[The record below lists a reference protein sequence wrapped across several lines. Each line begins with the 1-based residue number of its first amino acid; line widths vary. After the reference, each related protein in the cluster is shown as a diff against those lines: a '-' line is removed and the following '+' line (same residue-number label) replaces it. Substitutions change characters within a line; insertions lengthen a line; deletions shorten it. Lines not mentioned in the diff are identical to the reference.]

1 MSNTRELALVT
12 GASSGVGVE
21 FARLLAKRNCDLIL
35 TARREERLAE
45 VRDELSAQHSVNIT
59 NVVQDLGAVD
69 GARQLIDRLESDGLE
84 PTILIN
90 NAGYGLHKPLIE
102 EDPTAIRTNIE
113 TNVMTVVRL
122 AQHYSQ
128 VMVAREHGYILNMA
142 SFIALQPVPDLAVY
156 AGTKA
161 FVLNFSRALR
171 EEVKEA
177 GVRVSAICPGFFQSE
192 FFERADWEPPFLTR
206 LFTMKVDTVAR
217 AGIRGMFRGKAKI
230 VPGWQY
236 KTLAFL
242 SPFSPSWLNMLI
254 GKDISGYG
262 AEKREVAGEN

>member
-1 MSNTRELALVT
+1 LVT

-21 FARLLAKRNCDLIL
+21 FARLLAARNCDLIL
-35 TARREERLAE
+35 TARREDRLAE
-45 VRDELSAQHSVNIT
+45 VKNELSAQYSVNIT
-59 NVVQDLGAVD
+59 NVIQDLGDVN
-69 GARQLIDRLESDGLE
+69 GAQQLIEHLEGEGLA
-84 PTILIN
+84 PSILIN
-90 NAGYGLHKPLIE
+90 NAGYGLHKPLVD
-102 EDPTAIRTNIE
+102 EDPQAIRTNIE

-122 AQHYSQ
+122 AQFCAQ
-128 VMVAREHGYILNMA
+128 KMVQQKHGYILNMA

-171 EEVKEA
+171 EEVKGA

-206 LFTMKVDTVAR
+206 LFTMKVGTVAK

-236 KTLAFL
+236 KTLALL

-254 GKDISGYG
+254 GKDISGYE
-262 AEKREVAGEN
+262 AEKKAEADSSAGSSRDA